1 MPRFRY
7 EARTPDNRQV
17 AEEFDADSA
26 VAAITAIEER
36 GWVVLSMVRILEEE
50 RAEGRGQQAEGGDR
64 TLAQVVEAAL
74 PKLTPL
80 IQPLCAYADELP
92 SSQRTELLNVTELLA
107 KANPAAIERD
117 ITVRPTWW
125 LPLLSAADEPTITAQ
140 LARFATESRANTISK
155 DRWWWAL
162 AYPLVILLISLGV
175 LLVLSWIVIPEFK
188 IIFEDFGM
196 QLPGMTQVTMWVG
209 EFLRSPWALLI
220 PAGLVGVV
228 LTARLAK
235 PRVRRSGIYYGIVS
249 EFPLLYGATVSRGR
263 CAQYLGQLIHAG
275 LTPARALPVAAAATN
290 RTRLVAAADAFAM
303 KNYADRVSRGD
314 ARALGVA
321 TTFALGE
328 AIPDSSRARVLE
340 EIGKCFLDRKSQV
353 IWNRSGWLGPAATFF
368 VGFVVLWVVV
378 SLFLPLVKLIEWLS

>member
-17 AEEFDADSA
+17 AEELDADSA
-26 VAAITAIEER
+26 VAAISAIEER
-36 GWVVLSMVRILEEE
+36 GWVVLSMVRIMADEPVLTPIES
-50 RAEGRGQQAEGGDR
+50 RSKSLAEIIA
-64 TLAQVVEAAL
+64 AAL

-80 IQPLCAYADELP
+80 TQPLRAYADELP
-92 SSQRTELLNVTELLA
+92 PSQKSELLGVTELLA
-107 KANPAAIERD
+107 KASPAEIERD
-117 ITVRPTWW
+117 LTVRPTWW
-125 LPLLSAADEPTITAQ
+125 LPLLSAAEEPTITAQ
-140 LARFATESRANTISK
+140 LARFATESQANTISK

-175 LLVLSWIVIPEFK
+175 FLVLSWIVIPEFRA
-188 IIFEDFGM
+188 IFQEFGM
-196 QLPGMTQVTMWVG
+196 ELPPMTRATMWLG
-209 EFLRSPWALLI
+209 EFLSSPWALLI
-220 PAGLVGVV
+220 PAGAIGVV
-228 LTARLAK
+228 LLARFSR
-235 PRVRRSGIYYGIVS
+235 PWVRRSGIYYGIVS

-275 LTPARALPVAAAATN
+275 LTPTAALPLAAAATN
-290 RTRLVAAADAFAM
+290 RTRLVAAADALSI
-303 KNYADRVSRGD
+303 KQYTDRVSRGD

-368 VGFVVLWVVV
+368 VGFVVLWMVV